1 MNTPVDAIAGDLTAP
16 DFHLPTWAQD
26 RLWIALWDRDRGPEH
41 VLASAA
47 ATGPRGAFRLDLDA
61 DAQAALCLTGY
72 RPAPQHVVSVGWG
85 QSRDPVLANLPW
97 PADWAARKRL
107 DLGWDGQVTLI
118 GHVEQIHYQEAGGL
132 LLAVLELSGY
142 AAPVTY
148 CRLPPLPASGKD
160 RHGLDAD
167 RRLDDAP
174 EQVAYVL
181 LDAESPLATVALDAL
196 VSSLRVV
203 CIAGLGPQEGDW
215 HAVVTL
221 PLLLEALTIVGP

>member
-1 MNTPVDAIAGDLTAP
+1 MTTSVYAIAGDLTAP
-16 DFHLPTWAQD
+16 DFRLPAWAQD
-26 RLWIALWDRDRGPEH
+26 RLWIALWDRDQGPEH
-41 VLASAA
+41 VLTSVRT
-47 ATGPRGAFRLDLDA
+47 TGPRGAFRLDLDT
-61 DAQAALCLTGY
+61 DAQAALSLTGY
-72 RPAPQHVVSVGWG
+72 RPAPQHIVSVGWG

-97 PADWAARKRL
+97 PADWAAHKRL
-107 DLGWDGQVTLI
+107 DLRWNGQVTLI

-132 LLAVLELSGY
+132 LLAALELSGY
-142 AAPVTY
+142 AAPITY
-148 CRLPPLPASGKD
+148 RRLLPLPASGAD

-203 CIAGLGPQEGDW
+203 CVASLGPQEGDW
-215 HAVVTL
+215 HAVIDL
-221 PLLLEALTIVGP
+221 PLLLEALSIVGP

>member
-1 MNTPVDAIAGDLTAP
+1 MITPPHAIAGDLTAP
-16 DFHLPTWAQD
+16 DFPLPAWAQG
-26 RLWIALWDRDRGPEH
+26 RLSIALWDRDQGPERA
-41 VLASAA
+41 LACAT
-47 ATGPRGAFRLDLDA
+47 ATGPHGAFRLDLDA
-61 DAQAALCLTGY
+61 AAQAALSLTGY

-85 QSRDPVLANLPW
+85 QARDPVLANLPW

-107 DLGWDGQVTLI
+107 NLAWDGQVTLI

-132 LLAVLELSGY
+132 LLAALELSGY
-142 AAPVTY
+142 AAPITY
-148 CRLPPLPASGKD
+148 RRLPPLPASSAD

-203 CIAGLGPQEGDW
+203 CVASLGPQEGGW
-215 HAVVTL
+215 HAVVDL
-221 PLLLEALTIVGP
+221 PLLLDALTIVGP

>member
-1 MNTPVDAIAGDLTAP
+1 MTTPAYAIAGDLTAP
-16 DFHLPTWAQD
+16 DFRLPAWAQD
-26 RLWIALWDRDRGPEH
+26 RLWIALWDRDQGPERA
-41 VLASAA
+41 LACAA
-47 ATGPRGAFRLDLDA
+47 ATGPRGAFCLNLDA
-61 DAQAALCLTGY
+61 DAQAMLSLTGY

-85 QSRDPVLANLPW
+85 EARDPLLVNLPW

-107 DLGWDGQVTLI
+107 DLNWDGQVTLI
-118 GHVEQIHYQEAGGL
+118 GHVEQIHYQETGGL
-132 LLAVLELSGY
+132 LLAALELSGY
-142 AAPVTY
+142 AAPITY
-148 CRLPPLPASGKD
+148 RRLPPLPAAGAD

-203 CIAGLGPQEGDW
+203 CVAGLGPQEGAW
-215 HAVVTL
+215 HAIVTP
-221 PLLLEALTIVGP
+221 PLLLEALSIVGP